1 MHLETQKLLGGEWL
15 KIVSHGGNAVNG
27 QSGGD
32 GSTPDPVSGQVLNLK
47 NYHKESA
54 SLNSSDDWF
63 RAECTGYMG
72 SDSRAKS

>member
-32 GSTPDPVSGQVLNLK
+32 GITPDPVSGQVLNLK
-47 NYHKESA
+47 IYHKESA
-54 SLNSSDDWF
+54 TLDSS
-63 RAECTGYMG
+63 E
-72 SDSRAKS
+72 K